1 VSRKKTERQA
11 SLVMCLLNATRYLSV
26 QEIRD
31 TVPGYDS
38 DTEEAFRRMFERD
51 KDELRELGIPLET
64 GGEANDGYRIPRRD
78 YELTD
83 IALEADEA
91 AAVGLASRLWDSA
104 PLSGAMGS
112 ALVKL
117 RAAGVDPTS
126 GPADVEVRIE
136 AGEPAF
142 ADCWRATHEG
152 RVVRF
157 SYRTAGTGATEV
169 REVEPWGMVS
179 RRGWWYLVGHDRGR
193 DASRVF
199 RLSRVVGSVEVVG
212 AAGAVTRPDRL
223 DLSDSVAR
231 VAPPEATHSAR
242 IRVRVGTCAG
252 LRRGGAHVTPV
263 DAQWEAVEV
272 PYADPDRLASR
283 VAQYGPDAVVVSP
296 DQVREAVVR
305 HLTGVLAGA
314 SA

>member
-11 SLVMCLLNATRYLSV
+11 SLVMCLLNATRFLSV

-64 GGEANDGYRIPRRD
+64 GGESNDGYRIPRRD
-78 YELTD
+78 YELSD

-112 ALVKL
+112 ALLKL
-117 RAAGVDPTS
+117 RAAGVDPTTDT
-126 GPADVEVRIE
+126 GDVEVRIE
-136 AGEPAF
+136 TGEPAF
-142 ADCWRATHEG
+142 AESWRATHEG

-179 RRGWWYLVGHDRGR
+179 RRGWWYLVGHDRAR
-193 DASRVF
+193 QASRVF
-199 RLSRVVGSVEVVG
+199 RLSRIVGAVEVIG
-212 AAGAVTRPDRL
+212 PAGAVTRPEDL
-223 DLSDSVAR
+223 DLSETVGRID
-231 VAPPEATHSAR
+231 PPQPTSTAHV
-242 IRVRVGTCAG
+242 RVRVGAAAG
-252 LRRGGAHVTPV
+252 LRRDVRSTVPAGEG
-263 DAQWEAVEV
+263 WEILEIA
-272 PYADPDRLASR
+272 YADPARLAGR
-283 VAQYGPDAVVVSP
+283 LAQYGPDAVVEGP
-296 DQVREAVVR
+296 DEVREAVVR
-305 HLTGVLAGA
+305 HLTGVLA
-314 SA
+314 

>member
-38 DTEEAFRRMFERD
+38 GSEEAFRRMFERD

-64 GGEANDGYRIPRRD
+64 GGESNDGYRIPRRD
-78 YELTD
+78 YELSD
-83 IALEADEA
+83 ISLEADEA
-91 AAVGLASRLWDSA
+91 AAVGLALRLWDSA

-112 ALVKL
+112 ALLKL
-117 RAAGVDPTS
+117 RAAGVDPAAP
-126 GPADVEVRIE
+126 GDVEVRIE
-136 AGEPAF
+136 TGEPAF

-157 SYRTAGTGATEV
+157 AYRTAGTGATEV

-193 DASRVF
+193 AASRVF
-199 RLSRVVGSVEVVG
+199 RLSRVVGEVDVVG
-212 AAGAVTRPDRL
+212 PSGAVSRPDDL
-223 DLSDSVAR
+223 DLSESVGR
-231 VAPPEATHSAR
+231 VAPPEATGSAWV
-242 IRVRVGTCAG
+242 RVRTGTCAG
-252 LRRGGAHVTPV
+252 LRRDVRATKDVGDGW
-263 DAQWEAVEV
+263 QELEV
-272 PYADPDRLASR
+272 AYADPARLAGR
-283 VAQYGPDAVVVSP
+283 VAQYGPDAVVVGP
-296 DQVREAVVR
+296 DEVREAVIS
-305 HLTGVLAGA
+305 HLAGVLGA
-314 SA
+314 AS